1 MSKSAFASS
10 FTRRELLAVLALARA
25 GAAQK
30 PPKLRALETVSKTL
44 PRFSEQSRE
53 RLAGLLN
60 DLRFQGRL
68 PAGAAQQIAAQE
80 GRSIE
85 QLMLDLL
92 PLAQSFS
99 RPPVSNYR
107 VGAIVQ
113 GTSGDLY
120 LGANL
125 EVPAAL
131 VFSVHAEQSAACN
144 AYLGGDSGIA
154 SLAVTAAP
162 CGHCRQFLYELS
174 NGHDIRIFL
183 ASGIRSGLSALLP
196 YPFGPRDLGITEPP
210 FSRKPL
216 SISLA
221 TSREDDLAMAALDMA
236 RKSYAPYSK
245 SPSGVAVRS
254 LSGRVYSGAYL
265 ENAAFNPSLSP
276 LEAAMVGMS
285 MGNEDL
291 ADIGA
296 VALVEI
302 DRASISQESATRAVM
317 EALAPKSHLHI
328 LKGRLIPA

>member
-1 MSKSAFASS
+1 MIKSAIASS
-10 FTRRELLAVLALARA
+10 LTRREALAVLALARA

-44 PRFSEQSRE
+44 PRFSERSRQ
-53 RLAGLLN
+53 RLAGILN

-68 PAGAAQQIAAQE
+68 PADAAQQIAAQE
-80 GRSIE
+80 GQSID
-85 QLMLDLL
+85 QLMIDLL
-92 PLAQSFS
+92 PLSQNFS

-107 VGAIVQ
+107 VGAVVQ

-131 VFSVHAEQSAACN
+131 VFSVHAEQSASCN

-154 SLAVTAAP
+154 ALAVTATP

-174 NGHDIRIFL
+174 DGHDIRILL
-183 ASGIRSGLSALLP
+183 ASGFRSGLSALLP
-196 YPFGPRDLGITEPP
+196 YPFGPRNLGITEPP
-210 FSRKPL
+210 FSRRPL
-216 SISLA
+216 SISLD
-221 TSREDDLAMAALDMA
+221 TSRGGELAMAALDMA

-276 LEAAMVGMS
+276 LEAALVGMS
-285 MGNEDL
+285 FGNEDF
-291 ADIGA
+291 AEIDA

-302 DRASISQESATRAVM
+302 ERASISQESATRAVM
-317 EALAPKSHLHI
+317 EAVAPKSHLHV